1 MSESMSIHRGLS
13 LKARVPLAIWALAV
27 IVVIL
32 VTYEVLQIS
41 ETEVTVFA
49 IAVIMG
55 SFYGIF
61 LPLWRRLP
69 EDWRRS

>member
-1 MSESMSIHRGLS
+1 MSIYRGLS
-13 LKARVPLAIWALAV
+13 LKARVPLAIWALGV
-27 IVVIL
+27 IVTIL
-32 VTYEVLQIS
+32 VTFEVLQIS
-41 ETEVTVFA
+41 ETELTVFA
-49 IAVIMG
+49 FALIIG

>member
-1 MSESMSIHRGLS
+1 MSENMSIHRGLS
-13 LKARVPLAIWALAV
+13 LQARIPLAIWALGV
-27 IVVIL
+27 IVIIL
-32 VTYEVLQIS
+32 GTYEVLQMS
-41 ETEVTVFA
+41 EMEITVFA
-49 IAVIMG
+49 IALIMG

>member
-1 MSESMSIHRGLS
+1 MQ
-13 LKARVPLAIWALAV
+13 ARVPLAIWALGV

-32 VTYEVLQIS
+32 GTYEVLQLS
-41 ETEVTVFA
+41 EMEMTVLAVA
-49 IAVIMG
+49 IIIG
-55 SFYGIF
+55 SFYGVF